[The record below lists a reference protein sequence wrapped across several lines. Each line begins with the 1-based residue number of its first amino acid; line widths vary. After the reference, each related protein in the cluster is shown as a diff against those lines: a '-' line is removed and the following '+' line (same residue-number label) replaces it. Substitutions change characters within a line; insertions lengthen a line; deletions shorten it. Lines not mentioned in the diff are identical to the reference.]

1 MSSEN
6 NKFIDAND
14 NETNELEYI
23 LELTKQIRE
32 KEQRYPINFNDFL
45 FLLSNNPKQILR
57 NIFQLFY
64 DMVHFHVP
72 YGIDEY
78 ENDIDNAG
86 FRDYD
91 LSKLFIEGVETPF
104 FGDRLFA
111 NRFMQMAE
119 EINMGINVNQIY
131 LFEGPPGSGKS
142 TFLNNLLQ
150 KMQEYTLT
158 EQGTLYKIFWK
169 IDPKII
175 NKDVDDGRTITY
187 SCPHN
192 DNPFLI
198 IPKELR
204 KEFLKT
210 LIKDN
215 NVYNEIIESKR
226 FAWLFKSEPCPL
238 CKSIYNSLIDILDD
252 PLKVYDMLYAKK
264 IDFNRQLGKGISVWN
279 PADNL
284 IEHIYSNNILEK
296 DLNNLFSSEEI
307 ELKYSYLALTNN
319 GIYALMDIKDNNITR
334 LLSLHGIISDGV
346 HKVEHIEEKIN
357 TLFLG
362 LVNPEDKKS
371 FIDIKSFQD
380 RVRFV
385 SIPYVL
391 DAQTEVKI
399 YENKFGNNI
408 YNLFLPRVLQN
419 FAKIIISTRL
429 NTESDILKTWLKYRA
444 KYEKYIDPD
453 LLLLKMELYHGK
465 IPRWLEDEDIKGFK
479 KNIRLALL
487 NEALDEGFK
496 GISGRQSIAIF
507 NKLLST
513 HEDKKDEID
522 MLDIISF
529 FEDQPD
535 NIKKLIPPQF
545 INSLLKIYEI
555 NIVQELKDALY
566 TYNDQKIFEDI
577 IHYLYSL
584 SYDIGTEI
592 TNPFTGKKYNLT
604 NDFLIAIESHL
615 YPATDDIEMIR
626 HNLLNRF
633 ITETLAQ
640 EVEIKQKKWQD
651 TKIVKELYELYKE
664 NIKKASLD
672 PYLKNK
678 SFRFALKDYF
688 TDKFANYDAKIQEDI
703 IHMIKVMQQK
713 YNYSERGVIKI
724 ALYVIDQN
732 LPERYKDFLA

>member
-1 MSSEN
+1 MTSEN
-6 NKFIDAND
+6 KKYIDTSD
-14 NETNELEYI
+14 NETNELEKL

-32 KEQRYPINFNDFL
+32 KEQRHPINFNDFL
-45 FLLSNNPKQILR
+45 FLLSNEPKQILR
-57 NIFQLFY
+57 NIFQLFH
-64 DMVHFHVP
+64 DMVQYHVP
-72 YGIDEY
+72 NGVDEY
-78 ENDIDNAG
+78 ENDIDNVG
-86 FRDYD
+86 FREYD
-91 LSKLFIEGVETPF
+91 LSKLLIEDVGTPF
-104 FGDRLFA
+104 FSDRLFA
-111 NRFMQMAE
+111 NRFIQMTE
-119 EINMGINVNQIY
+119 DISKGINVNQIY

-150 KMQEYTLT
+150 KMQDYTFT
-158 EQGTLYKIFWK
+158 DQGTLYKIFWK
-169 IDPKII
+169 IDSKYI
-175 NKDVDDGRTITY
+175 NKNEVNSKKISY

-204 KEFLKT
+204 KDFLKT
-210 LIKDN
+210 LIKDPII
-215 NVYNEIIESKR
+215 YNEIIESKK
-226 FAWLFKSEPCPL
+226 FEWLFKSEPCPL

-252 PLKVYDMLYAKK
+252 PLKVYDMVYAKK

-279 PADNL
+279 PSDNL
-284 IEHIYSNNILEK
+284 IEHIYTNDLLEQDFK
-296 DLNNLFSSEEI
+296 NFLSSEEI

-362 LVNPEDKKS
+362 LVNPEDKKT

-399 YENKFGNNI
+399 YESKFGNKI
-408 YNLFLPRVLQN
+408 YNLFLPRVLNN

-429 NTESDILKTWLKYRA
+429 NTESDIFKKWLKYKS

-453 LLLLKMELYHGK
+453 LLLLKMELYNGK
-465 IPRWLEDEDIKGFK
+465 IPRWLEPEDIQGFK
-479 KNIRLALL
+479 KNVRLALL
-487 NEALDEGFK
+487 NEALNEGIK
-496 GISGRQSIAIF
+496 GISGRQSLTLF
-507 NKLLST
+507 NNLISEFK
-513 HEDKKDEID
+513 DKEDEID
-522 MLDIISF
+522 MLNVINF

-535 NIKKLIPPQF
+535 SIKKLIPTQF
-545 INSLLKIYEI
+545 IDSLLKIYEI

-584 SYDIGTEI
+584 SYDLDTKIN
-592 TNPFTGKKYNLT
+592 NPFTGKKYTLT
-604 NDFLIAIESHL
+604 NDFLISIENHL
-615 YPATDDIEMIR
+615 YINTDDIAKIR
-626 HNLLNRF
+626 NNLLNRF

-640 EVEIKQKKWQD
+640 EIEIRQKKWQE
-651 TKIVKELYELYKE
+651 TKLVSELYELYKE
-664 NIKKASLD
+664 NIKKASLN
-672 PYLKNK
+672 PYLKNQ
-678 SFRFALKDYF
+678 SFRFALLDYF
-688 TDKFANYDAKIQEDI
+688 TKKFSNYDAKIQEDI
-703 IHMIKVMQQK
+703 NHMINILHDK
-713 YNYSERGVIKI
+713 YKYSERGAIKI
-724 ALYVIDQN
+724 ALYIIDQN
-732 LPERYKDFLA
+732 LPEKYKEFLA

>member
-1 MSSEN
+1 MTSEN
-6 NKFIDAND
+6 KKYIDTSD
-14 NETNELEYI
+14 NETNELEKL

-32 KEQRYPINFNDFL
+32 KEQRHPINFNDFL
-45 FLLSNNPKQILR
+45 FLLSNEPKQILR
-57 NIFQLFY
+57 NIFQLFH
-64 DMVHFHVP
+64 DMVQYHVP
-72 YGIDEY
+72 NGVDEY
-78 ENDIDNAG
+78 ENDIDNVG
-86 FRDYD
+86 FREYD
-91 LSKLFIEGVETPF
+91 LSKLLIEDVGTPF
-104 FGDRLFA
+104 FSDRLFA
-111 NRFMQMAE
+111 NRFMQMTE
-119 EINMGINVNQIY
+119 DISKGINVNQIY

-150 KMQEYTLT
+150 KMQEYAATD
-158 EQGTLYKIFWK
+158 QGTLYKIFWK
-169 IDPKII
+169 IDSKYI
-175 NKDVDDGRTITY
+175 NKNEVNSKKISY

-204 KEFLKT
+204 KDFLKT
-210 LIKDN
+210 LIKDPN
-215 NVYNEIIESKR
+215 IYNDIIESKR
-226 FAWLFKSEPCPL
+226 YEWLFKSEPCPL

-252 PLKVYDMLYAKK
+252 PLKVYDMVYAKK

-279 PADNL
+279 PSDNL
-284 IEHIYSNNILEK
+284 IEHIYTNDILEQDFK
-296 DLNNLFSSEEI
+296 NLLSTEEI

-362 LVNPEDKKS
+362 LVNPEDKKT

-399 YENKFGNNI
+399 YASKFGNRI
-408 YNLFLPRVLQN
+408 YNLFLPRVLNN

-429 NTESDILKTWLKYRA
+429 NTESDIFKKWLKYKT

-465 IPRWLEDEDIKGFK
+465 IPRWLEEEDIQGFK

-487 NEALDEGFK
+487 NEAMDEGLK
-496 GISGRQSIAIF
+496 GISGRQSLSLF
-507 NKLLST
+507 NKLISIY
-513 HEDKKDEID
+513 EDKDEEID
-522 MLDIISF
+522 MLDIINF

-535 NIKKLIPPQF
+535 SIKKLIPPQF

-566 TYNDQKIFEDI
+566 TYNDDKIYEDI
-577 IHYLYSL
+577 IHYLYAL
-584 SYDIGTEI
+584 SYDIGAEI
-592 TNPFTGKKYNLT
+592 NNPFTGKKYTLT
-604 NDFLIAIESHL
+604 SDFLISIENHL
-615 YPATDDIEMIR
+615 FINTDDIAKIR
-626 HNLLNRF
+626 NKLLNRF

-640 EVEIKQKKWQD
+640 ELEIKQKKWQE
-651 TKIVKELYELYKE
+651 TKLVSELYELYKE

-672 PYLKNK
+672 PYLKNQ
-678 SFRFALKDYF
+678 SFRFALLDYF
-688 TDKFANYDAKIQEDI
+688 TEKFSNYDAKIQEDI
-703 IHMIKVMQQK
+703 NHMIKVLHEK
-713 YNYSERGVIKI
+713 YQYSERGAIKI
-724 ALYVIDQN
+724 ALYIIDQN
-732 LPERYKDFLA
+732 LPERYKEFLA

>member
-1 MSSEN
+1 MTSEN
-6 NKFIDAND
+6 KKYIDTSD
-14 NETNELEYI
+14 NETNELEKL

-32 KEQRYPINFNDFL
+32 KEQRHPINFNDFL
-45 FLLSNNPKQILR
+45 FLLSNEPKQILR
-57 NIFQLFY
+57 NIFQLFH
-64 DMVHFHVP
+64 DMVQYHVP
-72 YGIDEY
+72 NGVDEY
-78 ENDIDNAG
+78 ENDIDNVG
-86 FRDYD
+86 FREYD
-91 LSKLFIEGVETPF
+91 LSKLLIEDVGTPF
-104 FGDRLFA
+104 FSDRLFA
-111 NRFMQMAE
+111 NRFIQMTE
-119 EINMGINVNQIY
+119 DISKGINVNQIY

-150 KMQEYTLT
+150 KMQDYTFT
-158 EQGTLYKIFWK
+158 DQGTLYKIFWK
-169 IDPKII
+169 IDSKYI
-175 NKDVDDGRTITY
+175 NKNEVNSKKISY

-204 KEFLKT
+204 KDFLKT
-210 LIKDN
+210 LIKDPII
-215 NVYNEIIESKR
+215 YNEIIESKK
-226 FAWLFKSEPCPL
+226 FEWLFKSEPCPL

-252 PLKVYDMLYAKK
+252 PLKVYDMVYAKK

-279 PADNL
+279 PSDNL
-284 IEHIYSNNILEK
+284 IEHIYNNDLLEQDFK
-296 DLNNLFSSEEI
+296 NFLSSEEI

-362 LVNPEDKKS
+362 LVNPEDKKT

-399 YENKFGNNI
+399 YESKFGNKI
-408 YNLFLPRVLQN
+408 YNLFLPRVLNN

-429 NTESDILKTWLKYRA
+429 NTESDIFKKWLKYKS

-453 LLLLKMELYHGK
+453 LLLLKMELYNGK
-465 IPRWLEDEDIKGFK
+465 IPRWLEPEDIQGFK
-479 KNIRLALL
+479 KNVRLALL
-487 NEALDEGFK
+487 NEALNEGIK
-496 GISGRQSIAIF
+496 GISGRQSLTLF
-507 NKLLST
+507 NNLISEFK
-513 HEDKKDEID
+513 DKEDEID
-522 MLDIISF
+522 MLNVINF

-535 NIKKLIPPQF
+535 SIKKLIPTQF
-545 INSLLKIYEI
+545 IDSLLKIYEI

-584 SYDIGTEI
+584 SYDLDTKIN
-592 TNPFTGKKYNLT
+592 NPFTGKKYTLT
-604 NDFLIAIESHL
+604 NDFLISIENHL
-615 YPATDDIEMIR
+615 YINTDDIAKIR
-626 HNLLNRF
+626 NNLLNRF

-640 EVEIKQKKWQD
+640 EIEIRQKKWQE
-651 TKIVKELYELYKE
+651 TKLVSELYELYKE
-664 NIKKASLD
+664 NIKKASLN
-672 PYLKNK
+672 PYLKNQ
-678 SFRFALKDYF
+678 SFRFALLDYF
-688 TDKFANYDAKIQEDI
+688 TKKFSNYDAKIQEDI
-703 IHMIKVMQQK
+703 NHMINILHDK
-713 YNYSERGVIKI
+713 YKYSERGAIKI
-724 ALYVIDQN
+724 ALYIIDQN
-732 LPERYKDFLA
+732 LPEKYKEFLA